1 MIRVILADDEA
12 MALRRLE
19 RLCGALPGVEVV
31 AACGGSEAALA
42 AMREEPCDAALL
54 DIDMPG
60 LSGLDV
66 AALRGADGP
75 AVIFVTAH
83 PEHALAAF
91 GVGAT
96 DYLLKPVEAE
106 RLARALGRVR
116 AARGPYGTAFSD
128 PIAVPG
134 ARGLRLVRP
143 EEISHAILEGETLEI
158 HTSEGPLICA
168 WTLGELER
176 RLPERF
182 VRVSR
187 RALVSLDAVALLSP
201 EEDGGAVA
209 TLRGGAR
216 VEVSRAAARALRRR
230 LG

>member
-19 RLCGALPGVEVV
+19 RLCAALPGVEVV
-31 AACGGSEAALA
+31 AACSGSEAALA

-60 LSGLDV
+60 LSGLDI
-66 AALRGADGP
+66 AALRGPDGP

-96 DYLLKPVEAE
+96 DYLLKPVDGG
-106 RLARALGRVR
+106 RLDRALSRVR
-116 AARGPYGTAFSD
+116 PARGAGD
-128 PIAVPG
+128 PVAVPG
-134 ARGLRLVRP
+134 ARGMRLVRP
-143 EEISHAILEGETLEI
+143 EEISHAILEGESLEI
-158 HTSEGPLICA
+158 HTAQGPLICA

-176 RLPERF
+176 RLPDRF

-187 RALVSLDAVALLSP
+187 RALVSLDAIALLSP

-209 TLRGGAR
+209 TLRGGER